1 MPADS
6 RRLVQVFIVD
16 PDPKM
21 PLEDCLLYRGEMKL
35 TDLTD
40 QELFFELDMKSML
53 DQHNERRT
61 KVRNKSVKEREE
73 KLEPARIR
81 DLRMQIV
88 LVAQF

>member
-1 MPADS
+1 MPADT

-16 PDPKM
+16 PDPNM
-21 PLEDCLLYRGEMKL
+21 PLDTCLLYRGELKL

-40 QELFFELDMKSML
+40 QELFFELDIKSML
-53 DQHNERRT
+53 DQHNARRT
-61 KVRNKSVKEREE
+61 QVRNKAVKEREE

-88 LVAQF
+88 LAAQF